1 MGSNSLSLIGGV
13 GGGGVEESLLYQ
25 MFVPE
30 VERVSMERP
39 LR

>member
-1 MGSNSLSLIGGV
+1 MGSNSLSLIGG
-13 GGGGVEESLLYQ
+13 GEGVEESLLYQ